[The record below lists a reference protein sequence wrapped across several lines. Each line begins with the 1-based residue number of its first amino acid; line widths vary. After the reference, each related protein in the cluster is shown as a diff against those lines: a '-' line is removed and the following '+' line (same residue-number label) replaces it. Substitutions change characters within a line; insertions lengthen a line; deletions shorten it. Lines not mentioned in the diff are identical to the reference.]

1 MATLVKNGNQ
11 QAFSQF
17 VDKRNLNQ
25 NLQPNAK
32 VTVDCNQNLQ
42 PNTKVTVDCNQNFQ
56 RHRK

>member
-25 NLQPNAK
+25 
-32 VTVDCNQNLQ
+32 DLQ
-42 PNTKVTVDCNQNFQ
+42 PNTKVTVDCNQDFQ

>member
-25 NLQPNAK
+25 NLQPSAK
-32 VTVDCNQNLQ
+32 VTVDCNQGL
-42 PNTKVTVDCNQNFQ
+42 Q